1 METGQNAK
9 HAGEYFSSSF
19 TPAAIAYIKSFTS
32 ELTQRSYSGR
42 LRKPFQKNSL
52 DCKKRRRRILEDPS
66 HALPSKSFCA
76 ALARGKW
83 GLGGGA
89 SVCTVEEK
97 TVKAAG
103 C

>member
-9 HAGEYFSSSF
+9 HAGEYFSSYF
-19 TPAAIAYIKSFTS
+19 TPAAVAYIKSFTS
-32 ELTQRSYSGR
+32 ALTQRGYSGR
-42 LRKPFQKNSL
+42 LEKISLKKNSL
-52 DCKKRRRRILEDPS
+52 DCKKCRRRILEDPS
-66 HALPSKSFCA
+66 HVLPSKSFCA
-76 ALARGKW
+76 ALARGKC
-83 GLGGGA
+83 GGA